1 MPHTPSAYDHDVII
15 VGASFAGAACA
26 LAAAQYGLRVCV
38 LERKAD
44 PGERLHTTGIVVKE
58 AMEQT
63 WLGRMPEHLV
73 QRVANVRLYAPN
85 LRSVLLAAPGYY
97 FLTTDTP
104 NVMRWLASELRANG
118 VDLRLQQSFTDARR
132 CGDGWQVEGAG
143 RCAYLVGADGA
154 RSRVAQRTGLGQVRD
169 TLYGVEREFAGLQ
182 VAQGNALHCFVSK
195 RYARGYIGWVA
206 QNPTGL
212 QVGLALRH
220 DPQQVRPPD
229 IDGFLDHVRD
239 GVGIPPSARPS
250 GTRAGLVPCGRPDG
264 PITGQRVV
272 LTGDAAGIVSALGRG
287 HPFLMAAWLGRRRG
301 DCPAS
306 AWPGAGRRA
315 GGAAGGAGLP
325 WQAPAALG
333 DGPSAGRLAAQR
345 AAAHDGH
352 ASHCRAG
359 LLPPPWPACLKPRPS
374 A

>member
-1 MPHTPSAYDHDVII
+1 MPHTSPAYDHDVVI

-85 LRSVLLAAPGYY
+85 LRNVLLAAPGYY

-104 NVMRWLASELRANG
+104 NLMRWLASELRANS
-118 VDLRLQQSFTDARR
+118 VDLRLQRSFTDAHRS
-132 CGDGWQVEGAG
+132 GDGWQVDGAG

-154 RSRVAQRTGLGQVRD
+154 RSRVAHRTGLGQVRD
-169 TLYGVEREFAGLQ
+169 NLYGIEREFAGLQ
-182 VAQGNALHCFVSK
+182 VSQGDALHCFVSK
-195 RYARGYIGWVA
+195 RYAPGYIGWVA

-229 IDGFLDHVRD
+229 IDGFLEHVRD
-239 GVGIPPSARPS
+239 VVGIPPSARPS
-250 GTRAGLVPCGRPDG
+250 ATRAGLVPCGRPDG
-264 PITGQRVV
+264 PFTGQRVI
-272 LTGDAAGIVSALGRG
+272 L
-287 HPFLMAAWLGRRRG
+287 
-301 DCPAS
+301 
-306 AWPGAGRRA
+306 
-315 GGAAGGAGLP
+315 
-325 WQAPAALG
+325 
-333 DGPSAGRLAAQR
+333 
-345 AAAHDGH
+345 
-352 ASHCRAG
+352 
-359 LLPPPWPACLKPRPS
+359 
-374 A
+374 